1 MHRSSVTIHDLGLM
15 LVLLVPP
22 FLASCAPT
30 ASQIASINRTKI
42 NQLYLGMS
50 RSEVEKLIAPAS
62 VTIRQS
68 GLITTQLTNP
78 VRSEA
83 VRGKDGAI
91 IEVRYYATDVIPG
104 AGDEFSFTEDEVT
117 PLVFKDSQLVGW
129 GWNLLF
135 EHVDKSQIHYRYH
148 ANRPDIDSR

>member
-1 MHRSSVTIHDLGLM
+1 MTRGL
-15 LVLLVPP
+15 
-22 FLASCAPT
+22 LATSIALSMGTAAALSACAPT
-30 ASQIASINRTKI
+30 TAQIASVNRGKV

-50 RSEVEKLIAPAS
+50 RAEVEKAMGPPS
-62 VTIRQS
+62 VIVRTV
-68 GLITTQLTNP
+68 GPFGTTQMTNP

-83 VRGKDGAI
+83 VRDKEGAT
-91 IEVRYYATDVIPG
+91 IEVRYYGTDVIPG

-135 EHVDKSQIHYRYH
+135 EHVDKSQIHYRYQ
-148 ANRPDIDSR
+148 ANRPDIESR